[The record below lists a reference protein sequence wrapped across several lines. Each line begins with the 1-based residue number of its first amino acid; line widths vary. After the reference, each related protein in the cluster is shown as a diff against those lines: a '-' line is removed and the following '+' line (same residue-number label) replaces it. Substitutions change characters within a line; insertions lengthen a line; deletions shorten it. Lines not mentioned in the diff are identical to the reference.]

1 MKEVLFGT
9 MLKSFKEN
17 NKNNSAKP
25 NSEGLKLAKS
35 IEGPSNNVKDEIN
48 LIESILLND
57 FYDTYFRN
65 ALESKINEEFILSY
79 DQRQI
84 LLKNLESQIISLEF
98 AQYAESVTKIES
110 HRKNKS
116 YLRLSCDYA
125 DKLPSINVNEAN
137 YKYLFKFR
145 DSSNFLFSLDK
156 THPHSHIFM

>member
-1 MKEVLFGT
+1 
-9 MLKSFKEN
+9 MLKCAKEN
-17 NKNNSAKP
+17 NKNNLTKINVDGLKSAKSLECP
-25 NSEGLKLAKS
+25 STGLA
-35 IEGPSNNVKDEIN
+35 NNVKDEIS
-48 LIESILLND
+48 LIEGILQND
-57 FYDTYFRN
+57 FYELNFKK
-65 ALESKINEEFILSY
+65 ALDSRLNEEFIINN

-110 HRKNKS
+110 HKKNKN
-116 YLRLSCDYA
+116 YLRLSCDSA
-125 DKLPSINVNEAN
+125 DKLPSINVSETN